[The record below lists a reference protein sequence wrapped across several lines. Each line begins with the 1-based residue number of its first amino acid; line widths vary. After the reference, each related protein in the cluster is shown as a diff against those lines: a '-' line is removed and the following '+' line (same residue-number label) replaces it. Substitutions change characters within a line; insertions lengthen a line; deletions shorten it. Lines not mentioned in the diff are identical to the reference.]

1 MKVRQGDYK
10 MSEFIN
16 NVSRDRQNRLKS
28 FIFRLHNGEDKD
40 IVEAEFKKEFAY
52 VTGAEIAQMEFNL
65 VQEGVSV
72 EEIQNLCDV
81 HASLFQGSVQ
91 DLHSDELT
99 INPLTSFEEENQK
112 LADILDE
119 AMLINDARDEKTL
132 RVQMLAFLDEL
143 DFLEKHYAKKENIL
157 FPYLEKSGD
166 FVISKVMWGVDNK
179 IRKALKKAKKQVS
192 EAKNIKAEIKTFKE
206 SMSQARDMVT
216 KEDRVLFPMLRE
228 KLSADQFKE
237 IAISLGDISLTEY
250 QAETIDKNI
259 DPDVIAMTMGALN
272 TTEINAIFNTIPVD
286 MTFVGADN
294 TVKWVSQGKERIF
307 DRPFS
312 VIGRPIDLCHPPQ
325 SVDIVMKIVEDLR
338 SGRKDNEDFWINFKG
353 QFVYIRYFAVR
364 DEKGTFLGTLEVT
377 QAINEIRSLEGEK
390 RLASL

>member
-1 MKVRQGDYK
+1 

-16 NVSRDRQNRLKS
+16 NVSKDRQDRLKS
-28 FIFRLHNGEDKD
+28 FISRLHKGEDKD
-40 IVEAEFKKEFAY
+40 SVEAEFKKEFAY
-52 VTGAEIAQMEFNL
+52 VTGAEIAQMEYNL
-65 VQEGVSV
+65 VQEGVTV

-91 DLHSDELT
+91 DLHSNELT
-99 INPLTSFEEENQK
+99 INPLSVFEEENQK
-112 LADILDE
+112 LMDILDE
-119 AMLINDARDEKTL
+119 ALLIHEAREESVL
-132 RVQMLAFLDEL
+132 RNQMVSFLDEL
-143 DFLEKHYAKKENIL
+143 SFIEEHYAKKENIL
-157 FPYLEKSGD
+157 FPYLEKLGD

-179 IRKALKKAKKQVS
+179 IRKALKNSRKS
-192 EAKNIKAEIKTFKE
+192 ILEAKNIKKEMKLFKE
-206 SMSQARDMVT
+206 AVSQAKDMVT

-228 KLSADQFKE
+228 KLNNDQFKA
-237 IAISLGDISLTEY
+237 IAISLGDASMTEY
-250 QAETIDKNI
+250 QSDVAEQNL
-259 DPDVIAMTMGALN
+259 DPELVALSMGALN

-286 MTFVGADN
+286 MTFVDADN
-294 TVKWVSQGKERIF
+294 KVKWVSQGTERIF

-312 VIGRPIDLCHPPQ
+312 VIGRSVDMCHPPQ

-338 SGRKDNEDFWINFKG
+338 SGKKEHEDFWINFKG

-364 DEKGTFLGTLEVT
+364 DAQKNYLGTLEVT

>member
-1 MKVRQGDYK
+1 

-16 NVSRDRQNRLKS
+16 NVSRERQNKLKS
-28 FIFRLHNGEDKD
+28 YIFRLHNGEDKD
-40 IVEAEFKKEFAY
+40 AVEAEFKKEFAY
-52 VTGAEIAQMEFNL
+52 VTGAEIAQMEYNL

-81 HASLFQGSVQ
+81 HASLFQGNVQ

-99 INPLTSFEEENQK
+99 VNPLSEFEDENAE

-119 AMLINDARDEKTL
+119 AMLINEAREEKVL
-132 RVQMLAFLDEL
+132 RVQMLSFIDEL
-143 DFLEKHYAKKENIL
+143 NRLDQHYSKKENIL

-179 IRKALKKAKKQVS
+179 IRKALKNARKKI
-192 EAKNIKAEIKTFKE
+192 EAEKNIKAEVKAFKE
-206 SMSQARDMVT
+206 AISQARDMVT
-216 KEDRVLFPMLRE
+216 KENQVLFPMLRE
-228 KLSADQFKE
+228 KLSVDQFKE
-237 IAISLGDISLTEY
+237 IAISLGDESLSEY
-250 QAETIDKNI
+250 KEQTVEENI
-259 DPDVIAMTMGALN
+259 NPDLVALSMGALN
-272 TTEINAIFNTIPVD
+272 TKEINAIFNTVPVD
-286 MTFVGADN
+286 MTFVDADN
-294 TVKWVSQGKERIF
+294 KVKWVSQGKERIF

-312 VIGRPIDLCHPPQ
+312 VIGRPVDLCHPPQ

-338 SGRKDNEDFWINFKG
+338 SGKKDHEDFWINFKG

-364 DEKGTFLGTLEVT
+364 DELGTFLGTLEVS
-377 QAINEIRSLEGEK
+377 QEIGGIRSLEGEK